1 VGLPC
6 RQFAAPL
13 SVVAAPKAYW
23 LIENRASF
31 ERQSRQLTPG
41 VCLVWLPG
49 RPSSAW
55 QAAMRWLL
63 AQAPA
68 PATLSCDP
76 DPAGIQIALTAGA
89 LWDEAGV
96 VWQVSH
102 MAPSC
107 WQTGKTLLLNDYDRR
122 VLAELQANV
131 TLPSDLAALR
141 DFILSSGTKAE
152 QEGWL

>member
-1 VGLPC
+1 
-6 RQFAAPL
+6 
-13 SVVAAPKAYW
+13 
-23 LIENRASF
+23 
-31 ERQSRQLTPG
+31 
-41 VCLVWLPG
+41 
-49 RPSSAW
+49 
-55 QAAMRWLL
+55 MRWLL
-63 AQAPA
+63 VQAPA

-96 VWQVSH
+96 TWQVSH

-107 WQTGKTLLLNDYDRR
+107 WQTGKTLPLNDYDRR
-122 VLAELQANV
+122 VLAELQTNA
-131 TLPSDLAALR
+131 TLPPDLAALR